1 MDHGEA
7 SGRILAQIDDDRV
20 LRLERDLIRIPST
33 TFEEGEIADYLAEHM
48 ADIGLEVEMMEVA
61 NPKAAGGF
69 TRQPVGRLGNV
80 GDGNILAAHGVASL
94 QYGPGDIRNYDE
106 WPTPDERVQLKDLVI
121 AAKAIAIAL
130 YRVCG

>member
-48 ADIGLEVEMMEVA
+48 ADIGLE
-61 NPKAAGGF
+61 
-69 TRQPVGRLGNV
+69 GRADERLM
-80 GDGNILAAHGVASL
+80 ASL
-94 QYGPGDIRNYDE
+94 PAPRSLHSPLDHG
-106 WPTPDERVQLKDLVI
+106 
-121 AAKAIAIAL
+121 
-130 YRVCG
+130 

>member
-7 SGRILAQIDDDRV
+7 SGRILV
-20 LRLERDLIRIPST
+20 
-33 TFEEGEIADYLAEHM
+33 
-48 ADIGLEVEMMEVA
+48 
-61 NPKAAGGF
+61 
-69 TRQPVGRLGNV
+69 
-80 GDGNILAAHGVASL
+80 AHGVASL
-94 QYGPGDIRNYDE
+94 QYGPGDIRIYDE